1 MDNLIRETGEK
12 VNEYLSKLVNLNKNI
27 SYERINY
34 GCFTVKRGSTLVHV
48 LVKEWKEDTP
58 IVECISYVVKDT
70 TITEDLAVKL
80 LLMNWE
86 MPFGSFSIDPDDN
99 CIVLSQCLVGATLD
113 EPELNLTVETIAEV
127 ADEVDDLII
136 DTYGGITALQDFLR
150 KKDIS
155 SR

>member
-1 MDNLIRETGEK
+1 MSEMIREVGNNIDKYLKALISEK
-12 VNEYLSKLVNLNKNI
+12 KDI
-27 SYERINY
+27 TYEKIND

-58 IVECISYVVKDT
+58 LVECISYVVKET
-70 TITEDLAVKL
+70 TITEDLALKL

-136 DTYGGITALQDFLR
+136 DAYGGITGLQDFLR
-150 KKDIS
+150 KKDIGV
-155 SR
+155 